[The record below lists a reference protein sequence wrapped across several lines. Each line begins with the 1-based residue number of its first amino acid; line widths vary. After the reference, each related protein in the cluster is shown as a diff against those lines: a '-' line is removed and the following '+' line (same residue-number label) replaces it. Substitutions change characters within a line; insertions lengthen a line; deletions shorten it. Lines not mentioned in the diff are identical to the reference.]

1 MKPPRPSLQWDEVV
15 EYAFLANFDLLR
27 NAREDIIKK
36 PWANPNGRAA
46 MDGYFKL
53 QRAYEEIQRLNVE
66 IKHVVT
72 FIHQEDAYLH
82 QREKELSLTDPMLAF
97 QISRYWRERSRFDE
111 LHIKQFVALSE
122 EPGFTGSIVPG
133 ELLEP
138 RLGFGNGMSPATNK
152 DKDINGDNSE
162 SDSENEGEGDIDE
175 DAIWIYTAIGE

>member
-1 MKPPRPSLQWDEVV
+1 MKPPRPSLQWDKVV

-82 QREKELSLTDPMLAF
+82 QREKELSLTDPMLTF
-97 QISRYWRERSRFDE
+97 QISRYRRERSRFDK
-111 LHIKQFVALSE
+111 LHIKRFVALSE
-122 EPGFTGSIVPG
+122 ESGFTGSIVPG

-138 RLGFGNGMSPATNK
+138 CLGFGNGMSPATNK

-162 SDSENEGEGDIDE
+162 SDSENVGEGDIDE
-175 DAIWIYTAIGE
+175 DAIQIYTAIGE